1 MLVNEKYN
9 INYFM
14 VDETMNKKDFLGLRT
29 IREEQGLTLR
39 DIFRRSRVS
48 MMYLEAI
55 ENGDFDHLPVPIY
68 TRNFIK
74 SYALA
79 LNIDSKP
86 IIDSYDSYL
95 AALQVSAIKTSDTVP
110 EKEDFFKR
118 ASHFKGYIWTVAVV
132 IVVLVVA
139 LLFSQQ
145 FKPSPE
151 LKAGQL
157 IKTTP
162 ALVEDKT
169 LQPNPEAKPTAA
181 ATVPEQKNNIPL
193 ARSDA
198 DKQLNVPAKELAVTQ
213 KNAATPKPLPEK
225 KGFIAVNTPQLASG
239 LTAEPGILMIRASEE
254 TWLRI
259 TIDQNQPSQILL
271 KPGEKIERKG
281 SIFEMD
287 IGNAG
292 GIKMQF
298 RGKNIENLGK
308 SGEVIHLRLP

>member
-1 MLVNEKYN
+1 MDKNN
-9 INYFM
+9 
-14 VDETMNKKDFLGLRT
+14 FLGLRAK
-29 IREEQGLTLR
+29 REEQGLTLR
-39 DIFRRSRVS
+39 DIFRRTRVS

-55 ENGDFDHLPVPIY
+55 EKGDFDHLPVPIY

-86 IIDSYDSYL
+86 IIDSYDAYL
-95 AALQVSAIKTSDTVP
+95 AALQASATQANDAVP
-110 EKEDFFKR
+110 EKENFFKR
-118 ASHFKGYIWTVAVV
+118 ASHFKGYIWTATII

-145 FKPSPE
+145 YKPSPE

-162 ALVEDKT
+162 TPADDKT
-169 LQPNPEAKPTAA
+169 LAPNPEVKPTVA
-181 ATVPEQKNNIPL
+181 ATVPEQKNNIPP

-198 DKQLNVPAKELAVTQ
+198 DKQLKVTVKETVAAQ
-213 KNAATPKPLPEK
+213 KNVAAPKPPPEK
-225 KGFIAVNTPQLASG
+225 KGFIAVNTPQLARG
-239 LTAEPGILMIRASEE
+239 LNEEPGILMIKASEE

-259 TIDQNQPSQILL
+259 TADQNQPSQILL

-281 SIFEMD
+281 LIFEID

-298 RGKNIENLGK
+298 KGKNIDNLGK